1 MSAPNYT
8 IVNLDLAVA
17 RDTATGV
24 SIDGTLGAAIS
35 SVTVQQLPFGAV
47 VGLKLGPTKQFIP
60 LTVQGQT
67 INICP
72 VADEGLFVGNPAAGG
87 ILILII
93 WYADSATA
101 LGT

>member
-8 IVNLDLAVA
+8 IAQLDLAVA

-24 SIDGTLGAAIS
+24 AIDGTLGAVISAI
-35 SVTVQQLPFGAV
+35 TVQQLPFGAV

-67 INICP
+67 ITICP
-72 VADEGLFVGNPAAGG
+72 SADEGLFVGNPAAGG

-93 WYADSATA
+93 WFADSGQA